1 MKTPKFWNAG
11 SKSILPHVL
20 APLSAV
26 YQAAN
31 WLNRSQTKTEA
42 VSVPVI
48 CIGNVVAGGAG
59 KTPVAIAIAQ
69 FLQKSGWTPH
79 FLSRGYGGSL
89 EGPERVVLDV
99 HDASKVGDEPLLLA
113 GVAPTW
119 ISKDRLAGANAA
131 IAAGANVVVMDDGL
145 QNLSIEKTLS
155 VLVIDGDFGIGNGR
169 LIPAGPLRETPAQA
183 VKKSDAIVIVGEKD
197 TGDQLHFMTEDVPV
211 FRARIVPHALQSELV
226 GEKVVAFAGIGRP
239 GKFFKSLELAGAD
252 IVAAIE
258 FADHHPFSRNDI
270 MQLVEKAALHNAAL
284 VTTRKDYVRLPIDAK
299 MMTTV
304 FDIDLLFE
312 KPKALQNLLINSLG
326 SRQHA

>member
-1 MKTPKFWNAG
+1 MKAPKFWNSGA
-11 SKSILPHVL
+11 SSLVPQML

-26 YQAAN
+26 YQLAN
-31 WLNRSQTKTEA
+31 WLHRSRMKTET

-69 FLQKSGWTPH
+69 FLEKLGWVPH

-99 HDASKVGDEPLLLA
+99 HDASMVGDEPLLLA

-119 ISKDRLAGANAA
+119 VAKDRLAGAKAA
-131 IAAGANVVVMDDGL
+131 IAAGANVIVMDDGL
-145 QNLSIEKTLS
+145 QNPSIEKTIS
-155 VLVIDGDFGIGNGR
+155 VLVIDGDFGVGNGR
-169 LIPAGPLRETPAQA
+169 LMPAGPLREAPSSA
-183 VKKSDAIVIVGEKD
+183 VKKSDAIVVVGDTAIKLQFD
-197 TGDQLHFMTEDVPV
+197 TGNVPV

-252 IVAAIE
+252 IVAAVE
-258 FADHHPFSRNDI
+258 FADHHPFSQNDI
-270 MQLVEKAALHNAAL
+270 MKLVEKASLHNAAL

-312 KPKALQNLLINSLG
+312 KPKTLQNLLIESLG
-326 SRQHA
+326 NREHA